1 MAKDRT
7 NMVSLLDIG
16 SLMGGKTPNIV
27 EMGDG
32 YKEITEDWGPN
43 TESTQYVNMK
53 SASNSVK
60 GYALSMS
67 PERDYLSDEMQTAI
81 DTMMKK
87 FPTGEECNTYY
98 YRYLKTDI
106 SNKTGDCIRV
116 PVTVCPSSVG
126 GAGGDNLTSTI
137 QINGNGDV
145 ELGTITISDEGEF
158 TWAPKVAEAASVNTQ
173 SKEVK
178 A

>member
-7 NMVSLLDIG
+7 NMVSLMDIG
-16 SLMGGKTPNIV
+16 SLMGGKTPKIV

-67 PERDYLSDEMQTAI
+67 PQRDYLSDDMQNAI
-81 DTMMKK
+81 DDLLKK

-98 YRYLKTDI
+98 YRYFKTDI
-106 SNKTGDCIRV
+106 TNKTGDCIRV

-145 ELGTITISDEGEF
+145 EQGTITISEDGTF
-158 TWAPKVAEAASVNTQ
+158 TWAPKEASVDTQ
-173 SKEVK
+173 
-178 A
+178 